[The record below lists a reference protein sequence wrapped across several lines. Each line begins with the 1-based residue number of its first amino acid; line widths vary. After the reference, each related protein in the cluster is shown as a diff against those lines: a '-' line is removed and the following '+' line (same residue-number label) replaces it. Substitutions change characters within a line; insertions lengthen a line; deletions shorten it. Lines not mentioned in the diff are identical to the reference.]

1 MSGVGEIPESA
12 YPRCMFCGAP
22 IHSLRLALQEVHGYT
37 RHRDAG
43 GANHIIRREETGKI
57 VGAECGCA
65 GRVQRGDPLDQGT
78 LV

>member
-1 MSGVGEIPESA
+1 MTSVGEIPESA

-22 IHSLRLALQEVHGYT
+22 VRSMRLALQEVTGFT

-43 GANHIIRREETGKI
+43 GANHIIGRPETGKI

-65 GRVQRGDPLDQGT
+65 GRVQRGEPFDQGV